1 MYKDRFL
8 NYLQNEKRYSSLTVS
23 AYNKDLEQFFSF
35 LSCQY
40 HICDLKEV
48 NHLLIR
54 SWVVHLIN
62 DSIAARS
69 VNRKISTLKSY
80 YRFAL
85 REKIVEVNPMVKI
98 RSPKMAKKLPVFVE
112 QSNMNELFDNI
123 KFENTNRRAR
133 DRLIIMHLYATGI
146 RLSELINIKVSDVDL
161 YQCLIKVYGKGKKE
175 RILPFTLELK
185 KELDTYLKLAN
196 PVHWLFL
203 TDKEKKMYPKLVY
216 RIVNNYL
223 SRVTTVSKRSP
234 HVLRHTFATHMLNN
248 GAELNAIKEFLGHA
262 SLAATQVYTHN
273 SIKKLTKIYKQA
285 HPRA

>member
-1 MYKDRFL
+1 M
-8 NYLQNEKRYSSLTVS
+8 
-23 AYNKDLEQFFSF
+23 
-35 LSCQY
+35 
-40 HICDLKEV
+40 
-48 NHLLIR
+48 
-54 SWVVHLIN
+54 
-62 DSIAARS
+62 
-69 VNRKISTLKSY
+69 
-80 YRFAL
+80 
-85 REKIVEVNPMVKI
+85 EVNPMVKI

-123 KFENTNRRAR
+123 KFENTNRGAR
-133 DRLIIMHLYATGI
+133 DRLIIMLLYATGI